1 MAETL
6 GPGPIL
12 NLVRLDTGAYHVSI
26 TNPDE
31 SGGCTVSQQNI
42 IKLLTAGLSAEDR
55 RALAQGLPI

>member
-12 NLVRLDTGAYHVSI
+12 NLVRLTTGQYHVSI

-31 SGGCTVSQQNI
+31 SGGCTVGQENL
-42 IKLLTAGLSAEDR
+42 IKLLVAGLTTEDR
-55 RALAQGLPI
+55 RALANGLTI